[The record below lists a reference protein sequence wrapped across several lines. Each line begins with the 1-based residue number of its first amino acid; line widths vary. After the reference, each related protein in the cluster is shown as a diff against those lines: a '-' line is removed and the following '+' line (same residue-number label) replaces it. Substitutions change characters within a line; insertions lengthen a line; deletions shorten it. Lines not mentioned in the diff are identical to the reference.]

1 MSASSPTAVM
11 TMTGTPSCRAR
22 SRTSSSSPSPSG
34 SRRSSSTAS
43 CWPLSASCAPR
54 PACRRDPARCHG
66 GAMRPSAR
74 RPCPPRPRPEE
85 SARAVSPIPSTGS
98 RAATRGGRETAPRNP
113 PAVPMDAAVPARII
127 CRLGAVEYDRP
138 LTAPHQ
144 LLAVHG
150 TSPVDAAIAAGVV
163 VRRGHHHGRRRHHDH
178 RRAAVDNPGPARRP
192 APGRRR
198 RQAAARPGA
207 TAWKQRYGRIPG
219 AWLFPKRGA
228 HPATAASI
236 EGVDC
241 VNIAREPPRAP
252 LRQRPQAARFIPYN
266 RAAPPR
272 SHRAL
277 PCTTRRSSV
286 PTPV

>member
-85 SARAVSPIPSTGS
+85 SARAASLSLVPDHGRQ
-98 RAATRGGRETAPRNP
+98 RAAAAKQRLAIHRPS
-113 PAVPMDAAVPARII
+113 PMDAAVPARII

-178 RRAAVDNPGPARRP
+178 RRAAVDPIL
-192 APGRRR
+192 GRRGGR
-198 RQAAARPGA
+198 RQAGAGDKQQARRDGLEA
-207 TAWKQRYGRIPG
+207 TVWANSWSM
-219 AWLFPKRGA
+219 AFPETRGA
-228 HPATAASI
+228 SRPTASI

-241 VNIAREPPRAP
+241 VNIARGPPARACASARRLQESSHTIER
-252 LRQRPQAARFIPYN
+252 LRHVRIAPFHAR
-266 RAAPPR
+266 RDVPP
-272 SHRAL
+272 S
-277 PCTTRRSSV
+277 P
-286 PTPV
+286 PV